1 MSGRR
6 YKHCTGSVVLP
17 FSPTAARWPQVFKQ
31 IEQAKAVIANTRK
44 PAPAGAEKQA
54 IVRRACMEPE
64 KGDAVTWVHYIKYQ
78 APFIAS
84 LT

>member
-1 MSGRR
+1 MP
-6 YKHCTGSVVLP
+6 VPIVLP
-17 FSPTAARWPQVFKQ
+17 ITDFTRRQ
-31 IEQAKAVIANTRK
+31 IEQAKAVIANARK

-64 KGDAVTWVHYIKYQ
+64 KGDMVHYIKYQ